1 VSAKPTKWVTLG
13 RVSGVFGVK
22 GWLKIRSYTEPR
34 GNIAELDSWTLRLN
48 GADRRFDVED
58 ARSHGDGAIV
68 KLRSVDDRDR
78 AREWVGAEV
87 VVERERLPA
96 TAANEFYWADL
107 EGLEVRTETGEML
120 GKVDHLLATGAHD
133 VLVLGGARERLIP
146 FVVGAVVKHV
156 DLAAQVIV
164 VDWSPDY

>member
-22 GWLKIRSYTEPR
+22 GWLKIRSYTEPH
-34 GNIAELDSWTLRLN
+34 GNIAELDSWTLRLS

-68 KLRSVDDRDR
+68 KLRGVDDRDR

>member
-1 VSAKPTKWVTLG
+1 MSAKPGKWVTLG

-22 GWLKIRSYTEPR
+22 GWLKIQSFTEPR
-34 GNIAELDSWTLRLN
+34 DNIAEFGVWTLRLR
-48 GADRRFDVED
+48 GADRSFDVEE
-58 ARSHGDGAIV
+58 ARSHAGGVVA
-68 KLRSVDDRDR
+68 KLRAVDDRDR
-78 AREWVGAEV
+78 AREWVGADI

-107 EGLEVRTETGEML
+107 QGLEVHTQSGEVL
-120 GKVDHLLATGAHD
+120 GTVDHLLATGAHD

-146 FVVGAVVKHV
+146 FVMGQVVKHV
-156 DLAAQVIV
+156 DIAARVIV